1 MWKHLVLLALTTV
14 AVDTVAAEDVDL
26 VVVGG
31 GLTGIA
37 AAREYASLRPDHTV
51 VVRLAA
57 DMILEARSTLG
68 GRVHSVDMFTVNG
81 TEVVDIGAQWISPS
95 HADLIQLVR
104 SLGLTLE
111 TQTSCGERKV
121 YVEEQKDR
129 FKRSALDSAIPFDH
143 VIRAAELQKFSGQS
157 AKARNDL
164 LNSQSEWIQ
173 TANLTDNEMHIVH
186 RLLQTVLDAPESSV
200 SALQLL
206 LLASSESKPLGEVL
220 AGNGHGE
227 GMRIK
232 EGLEELISKF
242 SSGVDARVNEPV
254 LSVVRE
260 DNGTVT
266 VRSVKGMYSAKQVI
280 IATPPSLA
288 ASIHFVPSLPHET
301 GAFLQSYAP
310 VGHAFYFAVTYN
322 HPWWR
327 ANNISGETVYGCRAG
342 PLTWMTTFDTG
353 RASDCGSCGS
363 SSGILWGI
371 AHFSSPLPSGTRRE
385 LVQKAL
391 LKTMVFADAEEDIID
406 FKDYQFSH
414 DEYLGGTIGILPRS
428 TDLSYLLM
436 INNTISHGPVH
447 FASAEL
453 SRTSMGLM
461 NGAVL
466 SGKMAAHVA
475 DGASDVVEGSGEGP
489 SPFSAAR
496 DALYDAAQAPTL
508 SDLIMPATPSPSPSL
523 GVTGFGQ
530 EASVAKEPTISDDT
544 VVEESIDEPK
554 IESPLR
560 DQPVKSTTPFVY
572 TTSTFYPPTTP
583 PHQMESTKVMAWG
596 PGDFDYKTST
606 QYPPT
611 GASSAIDFAHDPSA
625 TVVAKDE
632 EATTV
637 SSHGD
642 TLTPFVVPGF
652 ERRTNGS
659 AVFDYH
665 TSTQY
670 PPTLTT
676 GSVIAGTEGSDGT
689 TAGQSGFNYS
699 TSTHYPPVQGSSQG
713 TVASSIDRGAEE
725 EEEGPAK
732 MAVLKNEQ
740 MVPMIPEDISGE
752 IRTSSG
758 AAFNYSTSTQYP
770 PTSFAPAPTPLVHFS
785 NGNVPAASLPVEKE
799 PRHGEENKEEKTETD
814 FSVDEPVEKAAKA
827 EVTLRDHPVVPEGS
841 GEDTVGGTVV
851 VGGTI
856 DHVAKAKSAM
866 QTLEEEVPL
875 LPKDEAS
882 GIGDRL
888 LELLHTILKL
898 LKGE

>member
-1 MWKHLVLLALTTV
+1 MS
-14 AVDTVAAEDVDL
+14 
-26 VVVGG
+26 
-31 GLTGIA
+31 
-37 AAREYASLRPDHTV
+37 R
-51 VVRLAA
+51 
-57 DMILEARSTLG
+57 
-68 GRVHSVDMFTVNG
+68 
-81 TEVVDIGAQWISPS
+81 AQWISPS

-157 AKARNDL
+157 AKAICPN
-164 LNSQSEWIQ
+164 QFVPGEWIQ

-637 SSHGD
+637 SSQSSPSTDSDNDTDGD

-814 FSVDEPVEKAAKA
+814 FSVDESSQTAEAQSEEKKKQEPSEAAEFSVDDEMRRRSKSPSEKEFSADEPVEKAAKA